1 MTEVEAAAK
10 APFAGTALAP
20 PTVEAERTADGGWL
34 LRQPVPLGAVPD
46 HLIGVL
52 RARAAE
58 MPDRTFLAE
67 RDGAG
72 GWRRLDYAGAAA
84 KSAAIG
90 QALVERGHGADRP
103 VAILSDNSIDFGLL
117 QLGAMHV
124 GVPVMPVSPA
134 YSLMSRDFEKL
145 RGVIAHHDP
154 SAIFVDTPG
163 PFAAAL
169 AALDL
174 DGRTIL
180 TSDGADGTESLAAW
194 AATAPGP
201 ALEARLA
208 EIGPDTVAKILLTSG
223 STGLPKG
230 VINTQRMLCAN
241 QVQTVFS
248 YPFLLERPPV
258 ICDWLPWNH
267 TFGGNFCFNLTIF
280 HGGTF
285 YLDDGKPAPGLFDRT
300 LANLRAVDSTLY
312 LNVPR
317 GYDVLVQALEADAEL
332 RDHLLGDLD
341 VLFFAGAALPQSLR
355 RKLDALSV
363 AARGA
368 RTPIVTSLG
377 STETAPAATYMTWDS
392 DVWGNVGVPLP
403 GVEVK
408 LAPNGDKLE
417 ARFRGVTISPGYW
430 GAPEITA
437 KAFDEDGFFR
447 IGDAVKFLDAGDPA
461 QGLLFDG
468 RVTENFKLLS
478 GTWVAVGT
486 LRLAVISA
494 AAPVLQD
501 AVITGHDRDE
511 IGIVGFPSL
520 PGCRALCPDL
530 AADATL
536 AEAIARPEI
545 RDRLAAG
552 LARHNAENRGSSTRI
567 ARALLA
573 AEPPAIDAGEITD
586 KGYINQRAVLARRA
600 AEVERLHAEPSDAGV
615 IDLTGRTAS

>member
-34 LRQPVPLGAVPD
+34 LRQPVKLGAVPD

-134 YSLMSRDFEKL
+134 YSLMSRDYEKL

-194 AATAPGP
+194 TATAPGP

-285 YLDDGKPAPGLFDRT
+285 YLDDGKPAPGLFEKT

>member
-20 PTVEAERTADGGWL
+20 PTVEAERTGDGGWL
-34 LRQPVPLGAVPD
+34 LRQPVPLGEVPD

-67 RDGAG
+67 RDGS

-90 QALVERGHGADRP
+90 QALIERGHGPDRP

-124 GVPVMPVSPA
+124 SVPVMPVSPA

-154 SAIFVDTPG
+154 SAIFVDRPG

-180 TSDGADGTESLAAW
+180 TSDGEGGSESLADW
-194 AATAPGP
+194 AETAPTE

-208 EIGPDTVAKILLTSG
+208 GVGPDTVAKILLTSG

-241 QVQTVFS
+241 QVQTIFS
-248 YPFLLERPPV
+248 YPFLLQRPPV

-285 YLDDGKPAPGLFDRT
+285 YLDDGKPAPGLFEKT

-355 RKLDALSV
+355 RKLDSLSV

-437 KAFDEDGFFR
+437 KAFDEEGFFR
-447 IGDAVKFLDAGDPA
+447 IGDAVKFLDPGDPA

-501 AVITGHDRDE
+501 AVVTGHDRDE
-511 IGIVGFPSL
+511 ICIIGFPSL

-536 AEAIARPEI
+536 AEVIARPEI
-545 RDRLAAG
+545 RARLATG

-567 ARALLA
+567 ARALLT
-573 AEPPAIDAGEITD
+573 AEPPVIDAGEITD

-600 AEVERLHAEPSDAGV
+600 SEVERLYAEPSDAGA

>member
-1 MTEVEAAAK
+1 MTDPAAAAK
-10 APFAGTALAP
+10 PPFAGTALAP
-20 PTVEAERTADGGWL
+20 PSVAAEATGDGGWL
-34 LRQPVPLGAVPD
+34 LRQPVPMGTVPD
-46 HLIGVL
+46 HLVAVL
-52 RARAAE
+52 RDQAARV
-58 MPDRTFLAE
+58 PGRIFLAE

-72 GWRRLDYAGAAA
+72 GWRRLDYAAAA
-84 KSAAIG
+84 ARSAAIG
-90 QALVERGHGADRP
+90 QALVERGHGPDRP
-103 VAILSDNSIDFGLL
+103 VAILSDNSIDFALL
-117 QLGAMHV
+117 MLGCMHAA
-124 GVPVMPVSPA
+124 VPAMPVSPA
-134 YSLMSRDFEKL
+134 YSLMSRDFAKL
-145 RGVIAHHDP
+145 KGVIAHHDP
-154 SAIFVDTPG
+154 SAIFVDRPG

-174 DGRTIL
+174 DGRTL
-180 TSDGADGTESLAAW
+180 VTSDGEGGTESLARW
-194 AATAPGP
+194 AATEPSQ
-201 ALEARLA
+201 ALGTRLA

-241 QVQTVFS
+241 QAQTAFS
-248 YPFLLERPPV
+248 YPFLAERPPA

-267 TFGGNFCFNLTIF
+267 TFGGNFCFDMILF

-285 YLDDGKPAPGLFDRT
+285 WLDDGKPVPGLFERT
-300 LANLRAVDSTLY
+300 LANLREVAPTLY

-317 GYDVLVQALEADAEL
+317 GYDVLVRALEADAAL
-332 RDHLLGDLD
+332 RDRLLGDLD

-355 RKLDALSV
+355 DKLDALSV

-392 DVWGNVGVPLP
+392 DAWGNIGLPLP
-403 GVEVK
+403 GVEMK

-417 ARFRGVTISPGYW
+417 ARFRGPTISPGYW
-430 GAPEITA
+430 GAPELTE

-447 IGDAVKFLDAGDPA
+447 IGDAVKFLDPGDPA
-461 QGLLFDG
+461 RGLLFDG

-511 IGIVGFPSL
+511 IGVLGFPSL
-520 PGCRALCPDL
+520 PGCRSLCPDIAGD
-530 AADATL
+530 AAIGDV
-536 AEAIARPEI
+536 IARPEI

-552 LARHNAENRGSSTRI
+552 LAAHNAANRGSSTRI
-567 ARALLA
+567 ARAALT

-600 AEVERLHAEPSDAGV
+600 AEVARLHADAPGADV
-615 IDLTGRTAS
+615 IDLTGRSAA

>member
-1 MTEVEAAAK
+1 MTQPAAAAK
-10 APFAGTALAP
+10 APFAATALAP
-20 PTVEAERTADGGWL
+20 PSVVAERAGDGWL
-34 LRQPVPLGAVPD
+34 LRQPVALGAVPD
-46 HLIGVL
+46 HLIGIL

-58 MPDRTFLAE
+58 VGERVFLAE
-67 RDGAG
+67 RDGEG
-72 GWRRLDYAGAAA
+72 GWRTLDYAAAAA

-90 QALVERGHGADRP
+90 EALIERGHGPDRP
-103 VAILSDNSIDFGLL
+103 VAILSDNSIDFALL
-117 QLGAMHV
+117 MLGCMHV
-124 GVPVMPVSPA
+124 SVPVMPVSPA
-134 YSLMSRDFEKL
+134 YSLMSRDFAKL
-145 RGVIAHHDP
+145 KGVIARHDP
-154 SAIFVDTPG
+154 SAVFVDRPA

-174 DGRTIL
+174 DGRAL
-180 TSDGADGTESLAAW
+180 VTSDGADGSESLAAW
-194 AATAPGP
+194 AETPP
-201 ALEARLA
+201 TDALEARLA
-208 EIGPDTVAKILLTSG
+208 EVGPDTIAKILLTSG

-241 QVQTVFS
+241 QVQTVYA

-267 TFGGNFCFNLTIF
+267 TFGGNFCFNMTLF

-285 YLDDGKPAPGLFDRT
+285 WLDDGKPAPGLFEKT
-300 LANLRAVDSTLY
+300 LANLREVKPTLY

-317 GYDVLVQALEADAEL
+317 GYDVLVRALEADPEL
-332 RDHLLGDLD
+332 SDRLLGDLD

-355 RKLDALSV
+355 QKLDALSV

-377 STETAPAATYMTWDS
+377 STETAPAGTYMSWDS
-392 DVWGNVGVPLP
+392 DAWGNIGVPLP
-403 GVEVK
+403 GVELK

-417 ARFRGVTISPGYW
+417 VRFRGPTISPGYW
-430 GAPEITA
+430 GSPELTE

-447 IGDAVKFLDAGDPA
+447 IGDAVKFLDPDDPA
-461 QGLLFDG
+461 RGLLFDG

-486 LRLAVISA
+486 LRLAVLSA

-511 IGIVGFPSL
+511 IGIIGIPSL
-520 PGCRALCPDL
+520 PGCRALCPDS
-530 AADATL
+530 AEDAPL
-536 AEAIARPEI
+536 EDVIARPEI
-545 RDRLAAG
+545 RERLRAG
-552 LARHNAENRGSSTRI
+552 LAAHNAENRGSSTRI
-567 ARALLA
+567 ARAVLS
-573 AEPPAIDAGEITD
+573 AEPPVIDAGEITD

-600 AEVERLHAEPSDAGV
+600 AEVERLHAEVPDADT
-615 IDLTGRTAS
+615 IDLTGRSTA

>member
-134 YSLMSRDFEKL
+134 YSLMSRDYEKL

-194 AATAPGP
+194 TATAPGP

-285 YLDDGKPAPGLFDRT
+285 YLDDGKPAPGLFEKT

>member
-1 MTEVEAAAK
+1 MDDIAAAAK

-20 PTVEAERTADGGWL
+20 PSVEAQQTGDGSWL
-34 LRQPVPLGAVPD
+34 LRQPAKLGEVPD
-46 HLIGVL
+46 HLISVL
-52 RARAAE
+52 RERAAE
-58 MPDRTFLAE
+58 APDRTFLAE
-67 RDGAG
+67 RGADG
-72 GWRRLDYAGAAA
+72 GWRRLDYAAAVA
-84 KSAAIG
+84 RSAAIG
-90 QALVERGHGADRP
+90 QALIERGHGPDRP

-117 QLGAMHV
+117 QLGCMHV
-124 GVPVMPVSPA
+124 SVPVMPVSPA

-145 RGVIAHHDP
+145 KGVIAHHDP
-154 SAIFVDTPG
+154 SAIFVDEPG

-169 AALDL
+169 EALDL
-174 DGRTIL
+174 DGRTLL
-180 TSDGADGTESLAAW
+180 TGDGADGTESLAAW
-194 AATAPGP
+194 AETEPGP
-201 ALEARLA
+201 ELEARLA
-208 EIGPDTVAKILLTSG
+208 QVGPDTIAKILLTSG

-230 VINTQRMLCAN
+230 VINTQRMLCGN
-241 QVQTVFS
+241 QVQTIYS
-248 YPFLLERPPV
+248 YRFLLERPPV

-267 TFGGNFCFNLTIF
+267 TFGGNFCFNMTIF

-300 LANLRAVDSTLY
+300 LANLRDVKSTLY

-317 GYDVLVQALEADAEL
+317 GYDVLVQALEADPEL

-341 VLFFAGAALPQSLR
+341 ILFFAGAALPQSLR
-355 RKLDALSV
+355 QKLDALSV

-392 DVWGNVGVPLP
+392 DVWGNIGVPLP

-408 LAPNGDKLE
+408 LVPNGDKLE

-430 GAPEITA
+430 GSPEITA

-447 IGDAVKFLDAGDPA
+447 IGDAVKFLDPDDPA
-461 QGLLFDG
+461 RGLLFDG

-501 AVITGHDRDE
+501 AAITGHDRDE
-511 IGIVGFPSL
+511 IGIIGFPSV

-530 AADATL
+530 AEDATL
-536 AEAIARPEI
+536 EEVIARPEI
-545 RDRLAAG
+545 RERLAAG
-552 LARHNAENRGSSTRI
+552 LAAHNAGNRGSSTRI
-567 ARALLA
+567 ARAVLS

-600 AEVERLHAEPSDAGV
+600 AEVERLHAEAPDADV
-615 IDLTGRTAS
+615 IDLTGRTAP